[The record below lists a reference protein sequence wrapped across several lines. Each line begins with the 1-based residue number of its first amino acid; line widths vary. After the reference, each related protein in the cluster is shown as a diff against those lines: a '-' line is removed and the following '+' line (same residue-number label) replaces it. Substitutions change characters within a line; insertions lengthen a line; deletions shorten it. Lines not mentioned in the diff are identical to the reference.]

1 MKIIWSMINLE
12 VPRPTASTKV
22 YTHIKE
28 KASEMDKILWEISM
42 VQYNLKNEK
51 DNRILVS
58 KK

>member
-42 VQYNLKNEK
+42 VQYNLEK
-51 DNRILVS
+51 W
-58 KK
+58 KG